1 MHEKVLIVYLTFFY
15 FGWNNNIFWIAGS
28 YVTKVNK
35 SFDSKSMIKRN
46 WYKMFFCA
54 RNKEGQPVYIHI
66 NKKKY
71 RYNVQFVIVNNE
83 L

>member
-1 MHEKVLIVYLTFFY
+1 
-15 FGWNNNIFWIAGS
+15 
-28 YVTKVNK
+28 
-35 SFDSKSMIKRN
+35 MIKRN